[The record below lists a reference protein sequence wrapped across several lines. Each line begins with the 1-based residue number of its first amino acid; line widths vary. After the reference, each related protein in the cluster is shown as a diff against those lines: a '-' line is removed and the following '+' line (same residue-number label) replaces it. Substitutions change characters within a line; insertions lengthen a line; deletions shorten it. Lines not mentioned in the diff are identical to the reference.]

1 MLLYKRG
8 TTYQFYP
15 PLVKEVGG
23 TNWGT
28 PDAYLKGIA
37 VATGIESL
45 ISSTPG
51 CDIWILV
58 NDQFVRTKSGTLNA
72 GRCYLALPSGSYIN
86 PAFAI
91 EMTLTGIDEP
101 VNIFNDLEYGVW
113 YTIDGRRLQGVPAQK
128 GIYIKNGKK
137 LIIK

>member
-1 MLLYKRG
+1 MLNKRG
-8 TTYQFYP
+8 TTCQFYP

-28 PDAYLKGIA
+28 PDAYLKGVA
-37 VATGIESL
+37 VATNIESIL
-45 ISSTPG
+45 TPEK
-51 CDIWILV
+51 DIWILV
-58 NDQFVRTKSGTLNA
+58 DDQFIRTKNGTLKAN
-72 GRCYLALPSGSYIN
+72 RCYLMLDAGLHIN
-86 PAFAI
+86 PAFAL
-91 EMTLTGIDEP
+91 EVNPTGIDIP